1 LYLYLTKNGDDGAVL
16 AGETF
21 LQMRNKLGAKILSK
35 EANHV
40 AAILGLPIATPWIV
54 RAVRVCRYPKP
65 LGLLV
70 ALIVLAFATTTL
82 QAQIPTPTQ
91 QQELNK
97 AVRPA
102 SNLETYRQPVIMCT
116 VGRTGFLGNA
126 GRQAATIERTVALL
140 AYVVLGGIL
149 FGSEGDMF
157 RKMQIAAAGFG
168 ADAIIVRGSGT
179 TVHSRDGITVDQTQT
194 VSNYWDHPKTNAIA
208 I

>member
-1 LYLYLTKNGDDGAVL
+1 ML

-40 AAILGLPIATPWIV
+40 AAILGLPIATPWGSFA
-54 RAVRVCRYPKP
+54 RLRVCRYPKP

-102 SNLETYRQPVIMCT
+102 SDLETYRQPVIMLQDQPY
-116 VGRTGFLGNA
+116 RLP
-126 GRQAATIERTVALL
+126 RQCRAA
-140 AYVVLGGIL
+140 
-149 FGSEGDMF
+149 S
-157 RKMQIAAAGFG
+157 
-168 ADAIIVRGSGT
+168 
-179 TVHSRDGITVDQTQT
+179 
-194 VSNYWDHPKTNAIA
+194 SNY
-208 I
+208 